1 MINTSEILMNR
12 LKSLKAVLSI
22 DSPEVR
28 GWSPAVQESSQ
39 HVLNDAINYIKDT
52 EEYLVRLVEKNTKL
66 QTQVS
71 ALSPE
76 KCPVCDQT
84 LIDGEWC
91 ANHGLVNERLN
102 PNDYR

>member
-1 MINTSEILMNR
+1 MIGTAEILMNR

-28 GWSPAVQESSQ
+28 GWSPAVQENAQ
-39 HVLNDAINYIKDT
+39 HVINDVMNYIKDT
-52 EEYLVRLVEKNTKL
+52 EVYVVNLTQKNTELSTK
-66 QTQVS
+66 VS
-71 ALSPE
+71 SLTIP

-91 ANHGLVNERLN
+91 ANHGAINERLN